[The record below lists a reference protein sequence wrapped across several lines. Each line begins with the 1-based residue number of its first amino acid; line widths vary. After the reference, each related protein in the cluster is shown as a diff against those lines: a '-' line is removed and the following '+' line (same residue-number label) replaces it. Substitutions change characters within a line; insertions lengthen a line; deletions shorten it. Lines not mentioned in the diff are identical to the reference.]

1 MILIVDQGIGI
12 DQKIITNLATEIV
25 DRGMSVP
32 AIFFLESTKY
42 LSFIG
47 SQFLVFLGPIA
58 TCFINNKKYHNFAEI
73 LEKKA
78 NIDLDRKVLSDL
90 AIHNADS
97 FKVLTRTA
105 RSQLD
110 VA

>member
-1 MILIVDQGIGI
+1 MNE
-12 DQKIITNLATEIV
+12 QKIITNLATEIV
-25 DRGMSVP
+25 NRGMSVP

-47 SQFLVFLGPIA
+47 SQFLFFLGPIA
-58 TCFINNKKYHNFAEI
+58 TCFINNKKYYNFAEI

-110 VA
+110 AA

>member
-1 MILIVDQGIGI
+1 MNE
-12 DQKIITNLATEIV
+12 QKIITNLATEIV

-58 TCFINNKKYHNFAEI
+58 TCFINNKKYYNFAEI

-78 NIDLDRKVLSDL
+78 NIDFLLNEIERINLK
-90 AIHNADS
+90 
-97 FKVLTRTA
+97 T
-105 RSQLD
+105 Q
-110 VA
+110 

>member
-1 MILIVDQGIGI
+1 MSNQE
-12 DQKIITNLATEIV
+12 IISNLAKEIV

-58 TCFINNKKYHNFAEI
+58 TCFINNKKYYNFAEI
-73 LEKKA
+73 LEKKS
-78 NIDLDRKVLSDL
+78 NIDFLLNEIERINLK
-90 AIHNADS
+90 
-97 FKVLTRTA
+97 T
-105 RSQLD
+105 Q
-110 VA
+110 